1 MSFFTVALRLLL
13 LVSMPSIFDEG
24 ADALQLDGAFVTDEL
39 DGAFVTDECMLSSA
53 NCH

>member
-1 MSFFTVALRLLL
+1 MSSFTVALRLFL

-24 ADALQLDGAFVTDEL
+24 ADALQLDGAFVTDEC
-39 DGAFVTDECMLSSA
+39 VLSSA

>member
-1 MSFFTVALRLLL
+1 MLFLAVALRLLL

-39 DGAFVTDECMLSSA
+39 DGAFVTDECMLSNASY
-53 NCH
+53 H